1 MNTETIS
8 MAIGGIGLIFG
19 VYAYFTSG
27 ILKDKSEI
35 IEHRIKIIELER
47 RVHRLERIEDEDE

>member
-8 MAIGGIGLIFG
+8 IAIGVIGLLFG
-19 VYAYFTSG
+19 MYAYFTSG

-35 IEHRIKIIELER
+35 IEHRIRIIELER
-47 RVHRLERIEDEDE
+47 RVHRLEKIDDDE